1 MLLILNRI
9 FYGVSSVSCLS
20 WEAVQASQIPCYGV
34 KLMYGSKCNDC
45 VIFFQVLDPSKRLGA
60 SDAVGYPSLRSHPF
74 FSGID
79 FETLHEQ
86 TPPKI
91 YPYLP
96 GTSEHEEMRSRYRVS
111 WSNRL
116 SRFTYSIVN
125 YYLHENSAVFR

>member
-1 MLLILNRI
+1 
-9 FYGVSSVSCLS
+9 
-20 WEAVQASQIPCYGV
+20 
-34 KLMYGSKCNDC
+34 MYGSKCNDC

-111 WSNRL
+111 WG
-116 SRFTYSIVN
+116 
-125 YYLHENSAVFR
+125 

>member
-1 MLLILNRI
+1 L
-9 FYGVSSVSCLS
+9 
-20 WEAVQASQIPCYGV
+20 VQAPQINCNPV
-34 KLMYGSKCNDC
+34 KLIYGSRHNDC
-45 VIFFQVLDPSKRLGA
+45 FIFFQVLDPSKRLGA

-74 FSGID
+74 FAGID

-111 WSNRL
+111 CDNRFWF
-116 SRFTYSIVN
+116 SCFTHYIVK
-125 YYLHENSAVFR
+125 YLLLENPGI

>member
-1 MLLILNRI
+1 MSKLGIGPGISDAL
-9 FYGVSSVSCLS
+9 
-20 WEAVQASQIPCYGV
+20 CYSV

-45 VIFFQVLDPSKRLGA
+45 VYFFQVLDPSKRLGA
-60 SDAVGYPSLRSHPF
+60 SDTVGYPSLRSHPF

-111 WSNRL
+111 WRNGL
-116 SRFTYSIVN
+116 SRFT
-125 YYLHENSAVFR
+125 LFDCEPFLT